1 MQLENLMASLL
12 GVHCFGNR
20 RLAFQGGDSPC
31 NATQ

>member
-20 RLAFQGGDSPC
+20 GLAFQEGDSPC